1 MENTLEM
8 ENNLNFTH
16 KLLIA
21 GLVVLVIAIILVN
34 IYVNFF

>member
-21 GLVVLVIAIILVN
+21 GLVILVITIILVN